1 MGNKEFLRE
10 HDSAHLEMAG
20 RLAAKPLPVIT
31 AGEET
36 KEADSGSLT
45 GDV

>member
-1 MGNKEFLRE
+1 
-10 HDSAHLEMAG
+10 MAG

-31 AGEET
+31 ARQER
-36 KEADSGSLT
+36 KKADSGSLA